1 MLFFERNTAVASR
14 NRSGTAPIDETQRST
29 TLIRPVSWF
38 CGLRRRISPSDLAGS
53 GRAVLTAA
61 RRDAR
66 SVRIGERGGGTVRRR
81 SGEAMS
87 GAGRR
92 AAPQR
97 ARRFIYRAYG
107 CSERR
112 EIESRPS
119 GAPPTRTTAKC
130 IACFLAGWTETR
142 LDLAWSW

>member
-66 SVRIGERGGGTVRRR
+66 SVRIGERGGATVWRR

-87 GAGRR
+87 GAGNRR
-92 AAPQR
+92 LSGRGGGPS
-97 ARRFIYRAYG
+97 RAYG
-107 CSERR
+107 GSRTPR
-112 EIESRPS
+112 E
-119 GAPPTRTTAKC
+119 
-130 IACFLAGWTETR
+130 TE
-142 LDLAWSW
+142 

>member
-66 SVRIGERGGGTVRRR
+66 SVRIGDSRIGGATVRRR

-87 GAGRR
+87 GAGR
-92 AAPQR
+92 
-97 ARRFIYRAYG
+97 
-107 CSERR
+107 
-112 EIESRPS
+112 
-119 GAPPTRTTAKC
+119 
-130 IACFLAGWTETR
+130 
-142 LDLAWSW
+142 